1 MIKHFDDHHK
11 NTYNLKKLEFEKDDD
26 TNHHIDFITC
36 SSNLRATNYDIP
48 IVDRYETKIKAGK
61 IIPAISTT
69 TSMVS
74 GLVSVE
80 IIKYIVGKRKLE
92 DFNNTFLNLAL
103 SLVAQSDPMPS
114 INYEVKDLKLSVWD
128 YYNLE
133 YDIKVNELFKI
144 LSDYYKVE
152 VDTLSF
158 GAKLLISPMTN
169 LKIRNKRQDMYL
181 SELLSSFGVVLD
193 NSIFEIQM
201 SCLLEDDDYELPNL
215 KFHYKMLN

>member
-1 MIKHFDDHHK
+1 M
-11 NTYNLKKLEFEKDDD
+11 
-26 TNHHIDFITC
+26 
-36 SSNLRATNYDIP
+36 
-48 IVDRYETKIKAGK
+48 
-61 IIPAISTT
+61 
-69 TSMVS
+69 
-74 GLVSVE
+74 
-80 IIKYIVGKRKLE
+80 E
-92 DFNNTFLNLAL
+92 D
-103 SLVAQSDPMPS
+103 
-114 INYEVKDLKLSVWD
+114 
-128 YYNLE
+128 
-133 YDIKVNELFKI
+133 DIKVNEIFKI

-193 NSIFEIQM
+193 NSIYEIQM